1 MLFLCHRLL
10 AGEFVFSNFN
20 LHILAPDMKKQNKA
34 YIFALFAVLLWSTV
48 ATAFKIALE
57 QVDFMQLLLFA
68 SGVATVVLFF
78 ILLFENK
85 LKLLGQ
91 LSVFEWFM
99 AMVRGFLNPFLYYLI
114 LFKAY
119 DMLPAQEAMTLNYTW
134 PIVLIL
140 LSVPFLKQQLSKQGM
155 LAVLLSFV
163 GVLVIATKGNFLDLQ
178 FSDLKWDLLA
188 LSTSLVWAV
197 FWIINLKCKS
207 DESIKLFLS
216 FGFGFLFTLP
226 VVFYFSD
233 FELPN
238 TRGLLAVG
246 YVGIAEMG
254 LTFFLWLSALKN
266 AQRTDQVG
274 QLIYL
279 SPFLSLLFIAFIL
292 HEPIHFTTFIG
303 LLFILAGI
311 VWHKKTSK

>member
-1 MLFLCHRLL
+1 
-10 AGEFVFSNFN
+10 
-20 LHILAPDMKKQNKA
+20 MKKQNKA
-34 YIFALFAVLLWSTV
+34 YIFALSAILLWSTV

-57 QVDFMQLLLFA
+57 QVDFIQLLFYA
-68 SGVATVVLFF
+68 SGVATLVLFF
-78 ILLFENK
+78 ILLFEQK
-85 LKLLGQ
+85 LKLLSQ
-91 LSVFEWFM
+91 LSSKEWLM
-99 AMVRGFLNPFLYYLI
+99 ALVRGFLNPFLYYLI

-140 LSVPFLKQQLSKQGM
+140 LSVPFLKQPLTKQGL
-155 LAVLLSFV
+155 LAILLSFG
-163 GVLVIATKGNFLDLQ
+163 GVMVIATKGNLLDLQ
-178 FSDLKWDLLA
+178 FSDIKWDLLA
-188 LSTSLVWAV
+188 LSTSLVWAS
-197 FWIINLKCKS
+197 FWIINLKSKT

-226 VVFYFSD
+226 VVYSFSD
-233 FELPN
+233 FTLPN
-238 TRGLLAVG
+238 TQGILAVT

-266 AQRTDQVG
+266 AKRTDQVG

-303 LLFILAGI
+303 LILILIGI
-311 VWHKKTSK
+311 IWHKKTSK

>member
-1 MLFLCHRLL
+1 
-10 AGEFVFSNFN
+10 
-20 LHILAPDMKKQNKA
+20 MKKQNKA
-34 YIFALFAVLLWSTV
+34 YIFALSAILLWSTV

-57 QVDFMQLLLFA
+57 QVDFIQLLFFA
-68 SGVATVVLFF
+68 SGVATLVLFF
-78 ILLFENK
+78 ILLFEQK
-85 LKLLGQ
+85 LKLLSQ
-91 LSVFEWFM
+91 LSSKEWLM
-99 AMVRGFLNPFLYYLI
+99 ALVRGFLNPFLYYLI

-140 LSVPFLKQQLSKQGM
+140 LSVPFLKQPLTKQGL
-155 LAVLLSFV
+155 LAILLSFG
-163 GVLVIATKGNFLDLQ
+163 GVMVIATKGNLLDLQ
-178 FSDLKWDLLA
+178 FSDIKWDLLA
-188 LSTSLVWAV
+188 LSTSLVWAS
-197 FWIINLKCKS
+197 FWIINLKSKT

-226 VVFYFSD
+226 VVYSFSD
-233 FELPN
+233 FTLPN
-238 TRGLLAVG
+238 TQGILAVT

-266 AQRTDQVG
+266 AKRTDQVG

-303 LLFILAGI
+303 LILILIGI
-311 VWHKKTSK
+311 IWHKKTSK

>member
-1 MLFLCHRLL
+1 
-10 AGEFVFSNFN
+10 
-20 LHILAPDMKKQNKA
+20 MKKQNKA
-34 YIFALFAVLLWSTV
+34 YLFALSAILLWSTV
-48 ATAFKIALE
+48 ATAFKIALK
-57 QVDFMQLLLFA
+57 QVDFIQLLLFA
-68 SGVATVVLFF
+68 SGVASIVLFI
-78 ILLFENK
+78 ILVFENK

-91 LSVFEWFM
+91 LSVYEWLM
-99 AMVRGFLNPFLYYLI
+99 AVLRGFLNPFLYYLI

-140 LSVPFLKQQLSKQGM
+140 LSVPLLKQKLSKQGIM
-155 LAVLLSFV
+155 AILLSFV
-163 GVLVIATKGNFLDLQ
+163 GVMVIATKGNLMNMH
-178 FSDLKWDLLA
+178 FSDMKWDLLA
-188 LSTSLVWAV
+188 LSTSLVWAI
-197 FWIINLKCKS
+197 FWIINLKCKA

-226 VVFYFSD
+226 VVYYYSD
-233 FELPN
+233 FSLPN
-238 TRGLLAVG
+238 IEGLLAVS

-266 AQRTDQVG
+266 AERTDQVS

-303 LLFILAGI
+303 LILILAGI
-311 VWHKKTSK
+311 IWHKKTSKQ

>member
-1 MLFLCHRLL
+1 
-10 AGEFVFSNFN
+10 
-20 LHILAPDMKKQNKA
+20 MKKQNKA
-34 YIFALFAVLLWSTV
+34 YIFALSAILLWSTV

-57 QVDFMQLLLFA
+57 QVDFIQLLFYA
-68 SGVATVVLFF
+68 SGVATLVLFF
-78 ILLFENK
+78 ILLFEQK
-85 LKLLGQ
+85 LKLLSQ
-91 LSVFEWFM
+91 LSPKEWLI
-99 AMVRGFLNPFLYYLI
+99 ALVRGFLNPFLYYLI

-140 LSVPFLKQQLSKQGM
+140 LSVPFLKQPLTKQGL
-155 LAVLLSFV
+155 LAILLSFG
-163 GVLVIATKGNFLDLQ
+163 GVMVIATKGNLLDLQ
-178 FSDLKWDLLA
+178 FSDIKWDLLA
-188 LSTSLVWAV
+188 LSTSLVWAS
-197 FWIINLKCKS
+197 FWIINLKSKT

-226 VVFYFSD
+226 VVYSFSD
-233 FELPN
+233 FTLPN
-238 TRGLLAVG
+238 TQGILAVT

-266 AQRTDQVG
+266 AKRTDQVG

-303 LLFILAGI
+303 LILILIGI
-311 VWHKKTSK
+311 IWHKKTSK